1 MFGLGGMELGI
12 IAVVLVLLF
21 GSKLPGI
28 ARSLGSS
35 IVEFKRGINEPVE
48 EIKDITKNVKNDL
61 SDCERELKS

>member
-48 EIKDITKNVKNDL
+48 EIKDITENVKNDL